1 MREKVLTSD
10 RIDALANK
18 FDGYID
24 FKEKVKG
31 IAGITLELAD
41 EMVFRIALNLLN
53 KHVLVLIPEEQD
65 GNVNYFVD
73 DILEDKFTDA
83 ADKLGDITSA
93 LINTPLGDEM
103 ENEIL
108 DSLLIFLAG
117 FIEKEDPNA
126 PTYKVKANIAKRKVD
141 MAHKILTK

>member
-1 MREKVLTSD
+1 MREKVLTSE
-10 RIDALANK
+10 RIDALAEK

-31 IAGITLELAD
+31 VSGIALELAD
-41 EMVFRIALNLLN
+41 EMIFRIGLNLLN

-65 GNVNYFVD
+65 GNVNFFVD
-73 DILEDKFTDA
+73 DILEDKFTSA

-108 DSLLIFLAG
+108 DSILIFLAG
-117 FIEKEDPNA
+117 FIEKENPNVS
-126 PTYKVKANIAKRKVD
+126 TYKVRANIAKRKVD
-141 MAHKILTK
+141 MAHKTLTK